1 MMRVLLGALVL
12 LSACG
17 KPDRDVESP
26 PPPTGEMPAPPLD
39 QPENPAPP
47 ENVPIDPS
55 SEPNQLPPG
64 PKPSTE
70 PNTSMRDLRSPLL
83 AGVSQPSELAG
94 GRAGGP
100 GTPGHPGSGG
110 TSGAGGTA
118 GTGATAGTGSGGRA
132 GSAGTAIR

>member
-1 MMRVLLGALVL
+1 MMRVLLGALVA

-17 KPDRDVESP
+17 KPDRGVESP

-47 ENVPIDPS
+47 ENNMPIDPS
-55 SEPNQLPPG
+55 SEPNQLPPE

-70 PNTSMRDLRSPLL
+70 PNTSLRDLRSPLL

-94 GRAGGP
+94 GRGGSP
-100 GTPGHPGSGG
+100 GTPGHPGTGG
-110 TSGAGGTA
+110 TSGIGG
-118 GTGATAGTGSGGRA
+118 TAGTGSGGRA
-132 GSAGTAIR
+132 GSAGSAGTAIR